1 MTAQPYEDR
10 LTRLEGAFIQ
20 VADQLT
26 SLDAN
31 VAGLRVEMRSGFA
44 RIDERFARID
54 EQFVRIDERFLRVD
68 ERFDRMDAK
77 FETKLELVDAKF
89 ETKLEI
95 MDAKFDRKLELLDA
109 KIDARHDSLRAE
121 MNDGFVRSDKK
132 IDTLQFEMHATFR
145 TMIGWMAGQT
155 AIIVGSIIA
164 VAFVLHR

>member
-31 VAGLRVEMRSGFA
+31 VAGLRIEMRSGFERIDERFV
-44 RIDERFARID
+44 RIDERFAHID
-54 EQFVRIDERFLRVD
+54 EQFAHIDERFEGIDERFLRVD
-68 ERFDRMDAK
+68 GRFDR
-77 FETKLELVDAKF
+77 
-89 ETKLEI
+89 

-164 VAFVLHR
+164 VAFVLHH